1 MVNEM
6 IVETEEE
13 FYSDLSTIQKKG
25 GSYILALSEER
36 IISSAEEDSMILQSI
51 ETIEGRSERFGKLA
65 KSVIDFKKDKIKQWF
80 VSRVG

>member
-13 FYSDLSTIQKKG
+13 FYSDLLTIQKKG

-36 IISSAEEDSMILQSI
+36 IISSAEADSMILQSI

-65 KSVIDFKKDKIKQWF
+65 KSVIDFKKDKIKQ
-80 VSRVG
+80 